1 MKKYAISS
9 KLLWISIVLFVVTVT
24 TLSLTMWQALQSNN
38 QHIASETQKA
48 LNYEIGEKLKAK
60 ASQYSE
66 RIAAFINEAYRVP
79 YSFSAIMSHSGGE
92 GVSRAQAQQLISDTL
107 RKNSQ
112 LSSFYTQFEANGFDN
127 NDQQNLSNTTH
138 SVKGAGSFEV
148 YYIREK
154 NGNITQSP
162 IENAAQKYDETLDEF
177 GVRAAEWFLCAKE
190 QSKPCLMEPYLYE
203 VTPGNSELMTSLT
216 VPIFKQGQFV
226 GLVGA
231 DINLP
236 IFQSFIDE
244 LSQRLY
250 QGRGKVTLLSEKGFI
265 VASSHYHKKGRPLS
279 EAIEANR
286 ARQLQSLHSGDGILE
301 DQQSIIVAQSVKIDI
316 ANSTWSIIIEVDKKD
331 ALASALS
338 LQKNMIENAQ
348 DMNRLQIILGFV
360 ITLIA
365 VFCIWWMTKSIVAPI
380 NMLKDRMETLASE
393 DGDLTQKIEVESHAE
408 LIALGNGFNHFL
420 AKLQSLISQLKQL
433 TVKTQAE
440 SESTARIS
448 QSIRDSVN
456 GQYSEIENVVTAVNE
471 MSSTALEVA
480 RASEQTASEAD
491 LMSKNVKESQTSLL
505 NAMEYVSTMS
515 TESEQAKIA
524 VTKVSQSSEN
534 ISSIVEVIRSIA
546 DQTNLLALNAA
557 IEAARAGDQGRGFAV
572 VADEVR
578 SLASK
583 TQASTDNISEL
594 IASLHL
600 EVSNASSVIEKG
612 TIQAEM
618 AVEKT
623 NQALDSITEMVSQID
638 EVSSQVSHIATA
650 AEEQSAVTEE
660 VNRNINIISISASE
674 LSNFAD
680 DAFGSS
686 VNLAE
691 LVKSQEVQLNKLK
704 T

>member
-9 KLLWISIVLFVVTVT
+9 KLLWISIVLFVVTVS
-24 TLSLTMWQALQSNN
+24 TLSLTMWQALKSNN
-38 QHIASETQKA
+38 QHIANETQKA
-48 LNYEIGEKLKAK
+48 LNYEIEEKLKAK

-79 YSFSAIMSHSGGE
+79 YSFSAIMSNSGGD
-92 GVSRAQAQQLISDTL
+92 GVSRVQAQQLISATL
-107 RKNSQ
+107 RKNKQ

-127 NDQQNLSNTTH
+127 NDQQNLTNTTH

-162 IENAAQKYDETLDEF
+162 IEDATQKYDETLNEF

-190 QSKPCLMEPYLYE
+190 KTKPCLMEPYLYE

-216 VPIFKQGQFV
+216 VPIIKQGQFV

-250 QGRGKVTLLSEKGFI
+250 QGRSKVTLLSEKGFI

-279 EAIEANR
+279 EALDANR
-286 ARQLQSLHSGDGILE
+286 ARQLQSLHFSNGILE
-301 DQQSIIVAQSVKIDI
+301 DEKSIIVAQPVKIDI

-331 ALASALS
+331 ALASALV
-338 LQKNMIENAQ
+338 LQKNMNKNTD
-348 DMNRLQIILGFV
+348 DMTRLQIMLGFV

-365 VFCIWWMTKSIVAPI
+365 VFFIWLMTKSIVAPI
-380 NMLKDRMETLASE
+380 NMLKNHMETLASE
-393 DGDLTQKIEVESHAE
+393 DGDLTKKIEVESHAE

-456 GQYSEIENVVTAVNE
+456 GQYSEIENVVTAINE

-480 RASEQTASEAD
+480 SASEQTAHEAD
-491 LMSKNVKESQTSLL
+491 LMSKNFKKSQASLL

-524 VTKVSQSSEN
+524 VTKVSQSSKN
-534 ISSIVEVIRSIA
+534 ISTIVEVIRSIA

-612 TIQAEM
+612 TIHAEM

-680 DAFGSS
+680 EAFGSS
-686 VNLAE
+686 VNLAQ
-691 LVKSQEVQLNKLK
+691 LVKSQEAQLNKLK